1 MTRLDVQ
8 LPDRDATGVTHETAA
23 PIAEPGDEGIA
34 SETFDEP
41 RGPHLP
47 EAPAGIQRGALVFVA
62 LALGE
67 VVWLVANA
75 GLGPAPSVE
84 MVVLFGLGVVPS
96 AVVILLP
103 AALLIR
109 HPDAASRARTL
120 LFGTVLFA
128 AVEGLQ
134 ILSQV
139 LQPFLES
146 LIPADPALP
155 FIMPMAV
162 IYGAIVSLVSSFGL
176 AYIAVGLSQAR
187 RWEGDRGI
195 PTAFVL
201 MVVGA
206 AALGSGIVAIAQ
218 IQPGQ
223 TQWSP
228 TLAFYLGSTVVLR
241 TLFVVAWTAVAV
253 TAGAGARAGE
263 DPNRG
268 WRLAAVGG
276 WMVVGALAIAAAS
289 DLILDPRIQDWFT
302 AIQYSITILFAA
314 GHLGLLVAFF
324 VGLPSL
330 DEVEDD
336 ADAAVEAADPA
347 GAEAD
352 AEEEAAAPGP
362 AAENPDVV
370 DGLA

>member
-206 AALGSGIVAIAQ
+206 AALGSGIVATAQ
-218 IQPGQ
+218 IQLGETP
-223 TQWSP
+223 WSP
-228 TLAFYLGSTVVLR
+228 ILALYFGSTVVLR
-241 TLFVVAWTAVAV
+241 TLFVVAWAAVAV

-263 DPNRG
+263 DPDRG
-268 WRLAAVGG
+268 WWLAAVAG
-276 WMVVGALAIAAAS
+276 WVVVGALAIATVS
-289 DLILDPRIQDWFT
+289 GLIQDPRIQDWST
-302 AIQYSITILFAA
+302 GIRYTITILFAA
-314 GHLGLLVAFF
+314 GYLGVLASF
-324 VGLPSL
+324 VIGLPSL
-330 DEVEDD
+330 AEAEAEPEADD
-336 ADAAVEAADPA
+336 AD
-347 GAEAD
+347 
-352 AEEEAAAPGP
+352 P
-362 AAENPDVV
+362 AAETEVPADPTVPAAVV
-370 DGLA
+370 DSLA

>member
-1 MTRLDVQ
+1 ME
-8 LPDRDATGVTHETAA
+8 LPDRDSTGVTDETAA
-23 PIAEPGDEGIA
+23 PMAEPGDEGAA

-47 EAPAGIQRGALVFVA
+47 DALAGIPWGVPVFIA

-67 VVWLVANA
+67 IVWLVANA
-75 GLGPAPSVE
+75 ALGPAPSVE
-84 MVVLFGLGVVPS
+84 MVVSFGLGVVPS

-109 HPDAASRARTL
+109 HPDAASRAPTL

-139 LQPFLES
+139 LQPFLEH

-155 FIMPMAV
+155 FIMPMVV
-162 IYGAIVSLVSSFGL
+162 IYGAIVSLISSFGL

-195 PTAFVL
+195 STAFVL
-201 MVVGA
+201 VVVGA

-218 IQPGQ
+218 VQLGEIP
-223 TQWSP
+223 WSP
-228 TLAFYLGSTVVLR
+228 TLALYFGSTVVLR

-268 WRLAAVGG
+268 WWLAAVAG
-276 WMVVGALAIAAAS
+276 WVVVGALAIATAS
-289 DLILDPRIQDWFT
+289 GLIQDPRIQDWST
-302 AIQYSITILFAA
+302 AIRYTIAILFAA
-314 GHLGLLVAFF
+314 GYLGVLVSF
-324 VGLPSL
+324 VISLPSL
-330 DEVEDD
+330 AEAEEA
-336 ADAAVEAADPA
+336 ADAADADPA
-347 GAEAD
+347 AD
-352 AEEEAAAPGP
+352 TEVAAP
-362 AAENPDVV
+362 AAVV
-370 DGLA
+370 DRLA

>member
-1 MTRLDVQ
+1 MTD
-8 LPDRDATGVTHETAA
+8 ETAA
-23 PIAEPGDEGIA
+23 PMAEPGHEEIA
-34 SETFDEP
+34 TETLEEP

-47 EAPAGIQRGALVFVA
+47 DALAGIPWLAWVFIV

-67 VVWLVANA
+67 IFWLVDNA
-75 GLGPAPSVE
+75 ALGPAPSFE
-84 MVVLFGLGVVPS
+84 MVVSFVLGAISSVAMV
-96 AVVILLP
+96 LLP

-109 HPDAASRARTL
+109 HPEATSRARTL
-120 LFGTVLFA
+120 LFGTVLLA

-139 LQPFLES
+139 LQSFLES
-146 LIPADPALP
+146 LIPADPELP
-155 FIMPMAV
+155 FIMPMVV
-162 IYGAIVSLVSSFGL
+162 IYGAMVSLVSSFGL

-187 RWEGDRGI
+187 RWEGGRGI

-201 MVVGA
+201 LVVGVA
-206 AALGSGIVAIAQ
+206 TLGSGIFAIAE
-218 IQPGQ
+218 IQPSQ
-223 TQWSP
+223 TPWSP
-228 TLAFYLGSTVVLR
+228 TLALYLGSTVVLR
-241 TLFVVAWTAVAV
+241 TLFVVASTAVAV

-276 WMVVGALAIAAAS
+276 WMVVGALAIATAS
-289 DLILDPRIQDWFT
+289 GLILDPRIQDWFT

-330 DEVEDD
+330 DEVEHD
-336 ADAAVEAADPA
+336 ADAAADEAADPA
-347 GAEAD
+347 G

-362 AAENPDVV
+362 AAEDPDVV
-370 DGLA
+370 AGVV

>member
-1 MTRLDVQ
+1 MTD
-8 LPDRDATGVTHETAA
+8 ETAA
-23 PIAEPGDEGIA
+23 PMAEPGHEEIA
-34 SETFDEP
+34 TETLQEP

-47 EAPAGIQRGALVFVA
+47 DALAGIPWLAWVFIV

-67 VVWLVANA
+67 IFWLVDSAA
-75 GLGPAPSVE
+75 LGPAPSFDR
-84 MVVLFGLGVVPS
+84 VVSFVLAAVSSV
-96 AVVILLP
+96 AVVLLP

-109 HPDAASRARTL
+109 HPEATSRARTL
-120 LFGTVLFA
+120 LFGTVLLA

-146 LIPADPALP
+146 LIPADPELP
-155 FIMPMAV
+155 FIVPPMVV
-162 IYGAIVSLVSSFGL
+162 IYGAMVSLVSSFGL

-187 RWEGDRGI
+187 RWEGGRGI

-201 MVVGA
+201 LVVGA

-228 TLAFYLGSTVVLR
+228 TLALYLGSTVVLR

-276 WMVVGALAIAAAS
+276 WMVVGALAIATAS
-289 DLILDPRIQDWFT
+289 GLILDPRIQDWFT

-336 ADAAVEAADPA
+336 ADAAADEAADPA
-347 GAEAD
+347 GAEAG

-362 AAENPDVV
+362 AAEDPDVV
-370 DGLA
+370 AGVV